1 MRISPIIGR
10 RNHMVKYKGTTLY
23 PPAVFDVLDQT
34 PYVENYVMEVSD
46 NEYGNDRIVV
56 RIGLRGQPSFDVT
69 KELKDRF
76 RARIRVAPEIEI
88 AEAGEIRRINYPD
101 MSRKPVKFID
111 KRKHTASHAS

>member
-1 MRISPIIGR
+1 MRVSPIIGR

-56 RIGLRGQPSFDVT
+56 RIGLREQPSFDVT

-88 AEAGEIRRINYPD
+88 AEVGEIRRINYPD

-111 KRKHTASHAS
+111 KRKHTANHAP